1 MLHDP
6 FRLSPK
12 SLPLQRMNREQ
23 LKNTLL
29 AIVACLLW
37 SSAFVGIK
45 IGLPYTTPLQFA
57 GIRFFISGLLVLPVA
72 IYYNPRFLQI
82 FREHYRF
89 ILFIGFLQT
98 FLQYALFYTGID
110 KVPGSVGA
118 IVIGSGPLFIAIVAH
133 FFVPG
138 DKMNLRK
145 AGIIL
150 FGFSGIILVSL
161 GRNEGIDH
169 AVRLVGIL
177 ILVGNNL
184 ISGISN
190 VVIALEKKKIP
201 PLVLS
206 SVSMISGG
214 LVLFLFSIPVEGLDL
229 SLKPLPYYLSLGWL
243 SMLSAVAIS
252 IWVILLKKP
261 GVKVSD
267 LNMWKFLIPVAGAI
281 LAWTILPGESPDLLS
296 VLGML
301 ITAIALVIISRN
313 QLIAGVN
320 GYGNRSK

>member
-1 MLHDP
+1 MIP
-6 FRLSPK
+6 EK
-12 SLPLQRMNREQ
+12 

-29 AIVACLLW
+29 AITACLLW

-57 GIRFFISGLLVLPVA
+57 GTRFFISGLLVLPVA
-72 IYYNPRFLQI
+72 FYYNPRFWHI
-82 FREHYRF
+82 FRTNYRF
-89 ILFIGFLQT
+89 ILFLGLLQT

-133 FFVPG
+133 FFVPN
-138 DKMNLRK
+138 DTMTLKK

-150 FGFSGIILVSL
+150 FGFSGIVLVSV
-161 GRNEGIDH
+161 GRSEGIDH
-169 AVRLVGIL
+169 AIRLVGIL
-177 ILVGNNL
+177 ILLGNNI
-184 ISGISN
+184 ISGFSN
-190 VVIALEKKKIP
+190 VIIALENKKIP

-206 SVSMISGG
+206 SVSMIFGG

-229 SLKPLPYYLSLGWL
+229 SPKPLPYYLSLGWL
-243 SMLSAVAIS
+243 SMLSALAIS

-267 LNMWKFLIPVAGAI
+267 LNMWKFLIPVSGAI
-281 LAWTILPGESPDLLS
+281 LAWVILPAESPDLLS
-296 VLGML
+296 VLGMIITGVAL
-301 ITAIALVIISRN
+301 IIISRN
-313 QLIAGVN
+313 QLIERAN
-320 GYGNRSK
+320 GRREQSK

>member
-1 MLHDP
+1 
-6 FRLSPK
+6 
-12 SLPLQRMNREQ
+12 MNPEK

-29 AIVACLLW
+29 AIAACLLW

-72 IYYNPRFLQI
+72 IYYNPRFLHI
-82 FREHYRF
+82 FLANFRF
-89 ILFIGFLQT
+89 ILFLGLLQT

-138 DKMNLRK
+138 DTMNLKK

-161 GRNEGIDH
+161 GRHEGIDN
-169 AVRLVGIL
+169 ALRLVGIL
-177 ILVGNNL
+177 ILLGNNI
-184 ISGISN
+184 ISGFSN
-190 VVIALEKKKIP
+190 VIIALEKKKIP

-206 SVSMISGG
+206 SISMIFGG
-214 LVLFLFSIPVEGLDL
+214 LLLFLFSIPLEGLDL
-229 SLKPLPYYLSLGWL
+229 SPKPLPYYLSLGWL
-243 SMLSAVAIS
+243 SILSALAIS

-261 GVKVSD
+261 DVKVSD
-267 LNMWKFLIPVAGAI
+267 LNMWKFLIPVSGAI
-281 LAWTILPGESPDLLS
+281 LAWAILPGESPDLLS
-296 VLGML
+296 VLGMV
-301 ITAIALVIISRN
+301 ITAIALIIISRN
-313 QLIAGVN
+313 QLIAGAN
-320 GYGNRSK
+320 GYGKRAK